1 MIQKGDLVLFSAG
14 GVGKIK
20 RMSKDRSWADVDCGG
35 WSKRVPDPDK
45 HLRLYSE
52 LETKEAEQS

>member
-1 MIQKGDLVLFSAG
+1 MIQKGDLVMFSAG

-20 RMSKDRSWADVDCGG
+20 RMSKDRSWADVNCGS

-45 HLRLYSE
+45 NLQLYKN
-52 LETKEAEQS
+52 KEEEQS